1 MYSQVLSIKSAV
13 VLSVLNATKCVC
25 VCVRERERERE
36 RERSID
42 VTLDK
47 IYRR

>member
-13 VLSVLNATKCVC
+13 VLSVLNATKGVC
-25 VCVRERERERE
+25 VCGCV
-36 RERSID
+36 RSIY

-47 IYRR
+47 IYRK